1 MNLILHQTML
11 GTTAGGPL
19 TGGGAAAAASPD
31 GLLLVALALVFAGI
45 ILFLLEVFLPSGG
58 ILALLSASSLV
69 GSVVVMFLFNSML
82 GMSLLVAYF
91 IIIPAALY
99 WGLKVWRGSSV
110 GHKLILGADTEG
122 TDDQLSQVRSEA
134 KRLLRADQIKEN
146 IGKFGVADSTLRPVG
161 FVLIEE
167 ERLDAIAEGEV
178 IESGQRVEVV
188 DAYDNQIKVRLATE
202 AAERD
207 NRPGS

>member
-1 MNLILHQTML
+1 MNLILHQMML
-11 GTTAGGPL
+11 GTT
-19 TGGGAAAAASPD
+19 GGGALNGGAAVAASGQD

-58 ILALLSASSLV
+58 VLALLSASSLV
-69 GSVVVMFLFNSML
+69 GSVVVMFMFNSML
-82 GMSLLVAYF
+82 GMSLLIAYF
-91 IIIPAALY
+91 IIIPVALY
-99 WGLKVWRGSSV
+99 WGLKVWRGSTI

-122 TDDQLSQVRSEA
+122 TDDHLSQVRSEEQ
-134 KRLLRADQIKEN
+134 RLVRADQIKAN

-161 FVLIEE
+161 FVLIDE

-188 DAYDNQIKVRLATE
+188 DAYDNQIKVRLATQ
-202 AAERD
+202 AAEQD